1 MPAIF
6 GETKGTTTL
15 VPPEEWALGLLVFG
29 SAAWALAVL
38 LPARGIAWLERGA
51 IALAAG
57 PSRRRAALALVFLA
71 ALLGLAA
78 TVAFEH
84 RPQSVDSVA
93 LLFQAKILASGALY
107 GQAPLL
113 AEFFVIPHMVAL
125 DGKWFSQY
133 PPGHPAL
140 LALGVLIDAPWL
152 VPVLLSLASAGL
164 LYGFATRVYD
174 RTTGNVTLLL
184 LAISPFFWTMGA
196 RMMNHVS
203 SLAGLA
209 LFLYAWARAE
219 ASEGGDVRWMFLAG
233 TGLGMSFLSRPL
245 EAMAVGAVALAFAVP
260 AAVRGGRRSGPLAL
274 GAGFALLSVLYLGF
288 NASTTGDPLRP
299 GYIELWGSSHGL
311 GFHITPWGDLHTPL
325 AGLRNELVDLALLEL
340 YLFEWPVPALLPL
353 GLALVAGWLTRRWDG
368 RLLAMFLAIP
378 LVYFFYWH
386 RDASMGPRFLY
397 AGVAFVVPLVARSL
411 TEGAR
416 WLAGRATRSR
426 AFALLLATLVV
437 LYGVAYGAPARFLV
451 FQTGMESM
459 KLDVAGRARE
469 AGIER
474 GLVFVAVSWGDR
486 LIARLHGL
494 GVSASMAE
502 KAYRQADHC
511 ELDGLVGRA
520 VAERW
525 SGGRVEEGLQ
535 ALMVG
540 EERLVHV
547 DVNGDPSA
555 RFRPGS
561 PLTPECRDEIRYD
574 QAGYTIY
581 APHLPENDPALTGPL
596 VIARDLR
603 DHNEAL
609 QIAYDLPAWLYR
621 GGSFIPLIEAAPEG
635 F

>member
-1 MPAIF
+1 M
-6 GETKGTTTL
+6 
-15 VPPEEWALGLLVFG
+15 PPEEWALGLLVFC

-38 LPARGIAWLERGA
+38 LPAHAIAWLERGA
-51 IALAAG
+51 IAVAAG
-57 PSRRRAALALVFLA
+57 PSRRRAALALGLLG

-107 GQAPLL
+107 GQAPPL
-113 AEFFVIPHMVAL
+113 AEFFVIPHMVTL

-184 LAISPFFWTMGA
+184 LVISPFFWMMGA

-219 ASEGGDVRWMFLAG
+219 ASEGGEVRWMLVAG
-233 TGLGMSFLSRPL
+233 MGLGMSFLSRPL
-245 EAMAVGAVALAFAVP
+245 EALAVGAVALAFAAP
-260 AAVRGGRRSGPLAL
+260 AAVRGGRRAGLLAL
-274 GAGFALLSVLYLGF
+274 GAGFALLSVFYLGF
-288 NASTTGDPLRP
+288 NGITTGDPLRP

-311 GFHITPWGDLHTPL
+311 GFHVTPWGDRHTPL
-325 AGLRNELVDLALLEL
+325 AGLRNELVDLALLDL
-340 YLFEWPVPALLPL
+340 YLFEWPVPALFPL

-386 RDASMGPRFLY
+386 RDATMGPRFLY
-397 AGVAFVVPLVARSL
+397 AGVAFAVPLMARSL

-416 WLAGRATRSR
+416 RLAGRGTRLPGSR
-426 AFALLLATLVV
+426 NASVRGFALLLATLVV

-459 KLDVAGRARE
+459 KLDVAGQARD

-511 ELDGLVGRA
+511 ELDGLVRRA

-525 SGGRVEEGLQ
+525 SGRRIEEGLQ
-535 ALMVG
+535 VLMVG

-547 DVNGDPSA
+547 DLNGDPSA

-561 PLTPECRDEIRYD
+561 RLTPECRDEVRYD

-581 APHLPENDPALTGPL
+581 APHLPENDPGLIGPL

-603 DHNEAL
+603 EHNAAL
-609 QIAYDLPAWLYR
+609 QTAYDLPVWLYR
-621 GGSFIPLIEAAPEG
+621 GGSFIPLVEAAPEG
-635 F
+635 S